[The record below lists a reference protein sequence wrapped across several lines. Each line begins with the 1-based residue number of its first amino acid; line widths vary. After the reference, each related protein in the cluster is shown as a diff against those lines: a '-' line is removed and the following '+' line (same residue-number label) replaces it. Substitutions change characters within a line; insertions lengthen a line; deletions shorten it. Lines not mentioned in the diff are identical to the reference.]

1 MTKTIVEFV
10 CHLSSLGITLTADE
24 NRLRCQA
31 PEGVLTATLRQE
43 IGDRKPE
50 LLQLLQQAKQS
61 KSTAHLPIQP
71 VARNGHLPLSFA
83 QQRLWFLHHLSPD
96 SRSYNALEILQ
107 IQGPLNL
114 TVLEQSLGELIN
126 RHEIFRTTF
135 PTVSGEPI
143 QVIAPPGS
151 FHLKVDNYQDLS
163 PNQQSAKIQQTA
175 ELEAEQAFDL
185 TMGPLIQFK
194 LLQLSPQKSVLLLK
208 MHHIIYD
215 GWSFGIL
222 IRELS
227 ALYEAFLKDLANP
240 LPALSIQYADF
251 SVWQRQYLSGEV
263 LDKQLNYW
271 QEQLATVPHILT
283 LPTDRSRPAVQSFRG
298 GVEHFQLDQNVNQRL
313 KQLSQERGATLFM
326 TLLAAFGVLLSRYSH
341 QSDLLVGSPIANR
354 NQAAIEPLIGFF
366 ANTLALRIN
375 LAENPNFLELLEQVK
390 QTTLAGYA
398 HQDLPFEMLVEKL
411 QPDRDL
417 SRNPLVQVIFTLQN
431 VSQDAWN
438 LSGLSIESLPLL
450 VEETVRF
457 DLEVNCWET
466 SEGLAMDWVY
476 STDFFDSSTIERMN
490 GHFMTLLEGII
501 ANPCERVSQLPLLTK
516 SEQQQLLIDWN
527 NTQVDYPQDKCI
539 HHLFEEQ
546 VERTPDAVAV
556 VFEGQQLTYNE
567 LNCRAN
573 QLAHYLQSL
582 GVKPDELVGICVE
595 RSLEM
600 IVGLLGIL
608 KAGGAY
614 VPLDP
619 DYPLERINF
628 MLEDAAVKV
637 LLTQQQLIDK
647 LPKHQAQLICL
658 DANWTFISES
668 SKLNLINTVT
678 SENLAYVIYTSGSTG
693 LPKGV
698 QIPHS
703 GVTNFLYS
711 MKQKLGLT
719 AKDILLAVT
728 TICFDIAALEF
739 YLPLL
744 VGSQVVLLCREQT
757 TDGRKLSE
765 KLVQSGATIMQ
776 ATPAS
781 WQLLLGSEWPGN
793 HQLKILCG
801 GEALPPELSHQ
812 LLQRSECLW
821 NVYGPTE
828 TTIWSTIYQ
837 VKTNLQATDIK
848 DTFESIGRPI
858 FNTQIYILDSNLQ
871 PVPIGIP
878 GELHIGGAGL
888 AKGYLNRP
896 ELTEEKF
903 ISNPFDNSK
912 VNGQNSKLYKTGD
925 LARYLPDG
933 NIKYLGRIDNQ
944 VKIRGFRIELG
955 EIEAVLSQCSDV
967 QTTAAIVRED
977 TPGDQ
982 RLVAY
987 VVLTP
992 NSQATSGELR
1002 QFLSNQLPAY
1012 LVPNTFVV
1020 LDSLPL
1026 TPNGKCDRRSLPAP
1040 ETQELS
1046 DHYIAPQSPTE
1057 EILAQIWAQ
1066 VLKIERVGKEDNFF
1080 ELGGHSLLATQVMS
1094 RLRETFQVELPL
1106 RSLFTAPTIAALAL
1120 EIEQS
1125 QQVISAPSILTRTD
1139 NINLPLSFAQ
1149 QRLWFLDQLKPNSAF
1164 YNLGG
1169 ALRLEGALN
1178 ITVLEQSLKEIIN
1191 RHEALRTNFIT
1202 IDGQA
1207 TQIIHPT
1214 TNWQLSIIDC
1224 QHLTNTESLE
1234 IAEAERPFNL
1244 VQDCLFRATLFVRSP
1259 LEYHLL
1265 VTMHHIVSDGWSIG
1279 VFFQELTRLY
1289 TAYTQGLPSPLTP
1302 IKIQYADFAI
1312 WQRNWLQGEVL
1323 SNQLDYWRK
1332 QLANA
1337 PTFLPLP
1344 TDRPRPAIQTF
1355 IGSHQQFKLSQPL
1368 SQKLNQLSH
1377 EHGVTLFMTLLAAF
1391 ATLLYRYT
1399 GQTDILIGSPIA
1411 NRNRREI
1418 EGLIGFFVN
1427 TLVLRLSLD
1436 SEPSFQDLLTR
1447 VREVSLAAYTHQ
1459 DLPFEMLVETLQPQ
1473 RDLSHTPLFQ
1483 VMFVLQNTPIADLE
1497 LTGLKVS
1504 PLSTEN
1510 TTAKFDL
1517 TLSMENLE
1525 EGLVGVWEYNTDLF
1539 DDLTIDRINGHFVSL
1554 LECIIANQKEPIS
1567 QLPLLKEE
1575 EKLQLLIKNQ
1585 GIQVDYPQEQCIHQ
1599 LFEAQ
1604 VERIPDAVAV
1614 VFETQQLTYRQLNNR
1629 ANQLAHYLQSLG
1641 VGAEVLVGISVERS
1655 LEMIIGLLAILKAGG
1670 AYLPLD
1676 PDYPT
1681 ERLQFMLE
1689 DSQVP
1694 FLITQR
1700 SLLEKLPHSQATLIY
1715 LDDVQDDVSQYS
1727 QDNLKNGL
1735 TVSNL
1740 ANIIYTSG
1748 STGKPKGVMVEHR
1761 GLVSLAIAQ
1770 IQTFAVH
1777 NNSRV
1782 LQFASFS
1789 FDACISEILMT
1800 FGSGATLYLASKDS
1814 LLPGQPLIESLQKNG
1829 ITHVTLPPSALAV
1842 LPKEPLP
1849 ALQTLIVA
1857 GEACSLDLVKQWSV
1871 GRNFFNAYGPTEAS
1885 VCASI
1890 GQCNKDDLKVT
1901 IGKAISN
1908 VQIYILDSHLQPVPV
1923 GVPGELY
1930 IGGIGVARGYLHRP
1944 ELTAEKFIPNPFDPL
1959 PTSPTSP
1966 TGLLYKT
1973 GDLARYL
1980 PDGNIEY
1987 LGRIDNQVKVRG
1999 FRIELGEI
2007 EAVLS
2012 QCSDVQT
2019 AVVIVREDTPGDQ
2032 RLVAYVVLT
2041 PNSQATSGE
2050 LRQFLSNQ
2058 LPAYLVP
2065 NTFVILDSLPLTP
2078 NGKCDRRSLP
2088 APDDQTR
2095 KNIQKIAPRNLVE
2108 LQLTQIWSE
2117 VLGINDLGVEENFF
2131 ELGGH
2136 SLLAV
2141 RLISCI
2147 EQKLGKNLPLTSL
2160 FQNGTI
2166 ASLAQLIAQETT
2178 QLTYSP
2184 LIPIQS
2190 QGNKAPFFAVHPIGG
2205 NVLCY
2210 AKLAHYLGTEQPF
2223 YGLQALGLDETEKPV
2238 SSIEEMATV
2247 YIKEIQTIQASGPY
2261 YLGGWSMGGVIAFEI
2276 AQKLSAQG
2284 QTVALLTLIDS
2295 YSPILL
2301 NSVNTEENS
2310 SESLL
2315 EDINESLNLTYA
2327 FVRDLANM
2335 FNQQIPFSE
2344 AEISHLTS
2352 AELLAHFLAWSKQ
2365 TNILPPELGE
2375 QQITT
2380 WFTVFQANRQALF
2393 NYLPKAYSGKTI
2405 FFGAEESSLKN
2416 PGWHEIIN
2424 NLESQWISGDHYSL
2438 IKNPILAEK
2447 LNSYLQQVTL

>member
-50 LLQLLQQAKQS
+50 LLQFLQRAKQF
-61 KSTAHLPIQP
+61 KTAHQLPIQP
-71 VARNGHLPLSFA
+71 VPRDGHLPLSFA
-83 QQRLWFLHHLSPD
+83 QQRLWFLDQLEPNSNF
-96 SRSYNALEILQ
+96 YNLGGALRLE
-107 IQGPLNL
+107 GTLNL
-114 TVLEQSLGELIN
+114 TALEQSLKEIIN
-126 RHEIFRTTF
+126 RHEALRTNFMTIDGQATQIIH
-135 PTVSGEPI
+135 PATNWQLSIIDCQHLTNTHSLE
-143 QVIAPPGS
+143 IA
-151 FHLKVDNYQDLS
+151 
-163 PNQQSAKIQQTA
+163 
-175 ELEAEQAFDL
+175 EAEKPFNLAQDCLFRATLFVRS
-185 TMGPLIQFK
+185 PLEYH
-194 LLQLSPQKSVLLLK
+194 LLVT
-208 MHHIIYD
+208 MHHIVSD
-215 GWSFGIL
+215 GWSIGVFFQ
-222 IRELS
+222 ELTH
-227 ALYEAFLKDLANP
+227 LYTAYTQGLPSP
-240 LPALSIQYADF
+240 LTPIKIQYADF
-251 SVWQRQYLSGEV
+251 AIWQRNWLQGEV
-263 LDKQLNYW
+263 LSNQLDYWRKQLANAPAF
-271 QEQLATVPHILT
+271 LA
-283 LPTDRSRPAVQSFRG
+283 LPTDRPRPAIQTFIGSHQEFKLS
-298 GVEHFQLDQNVNQRL
+298 QPLSQKLN
-313 KQLSQERGATLFM
+313 QLSQEHGVTLFM
-326 TLLAAFGVLLSRYSH
+326 TLLATFATLLYRYTG
-341 QSDLLVGSPIANR
+341 QTDILVGSPIANR
-354 NQAAIEPLIGFF
+354 NRREIEGLIGFF
-366 ANTLALRIN
+366 VNTLVLRLDLDDQLSFQDLLN
-375 LAENPNFLELLEQVK
+375 RVREVSLA
-390 QTTLAGYA
+390 AYA
-398 HQDLPFEMLVEKL
+398 HQDLPFEMLVETL
-411 QPDRDL
+411 QPQRDL
-417 SRNPLVQVIFTLQN
+417 SHTPLFQVMFVLQN
-431 VSQDAWN
+431 TPIADLELADLKVSP
-438 LSGLSIESLPLL
+438 LS
-450 VEETVRF
+450 TDNTTAKF
-457 DLEVNCWET
+457 DLTLSMENIE
-466 SEGLAMDWVY
+466 EGLVGVWEY
-476 STDFFDSSTIERMN
+476 NTDLFDCLTIERMN
-490 GHFMTLLEGII
+490 GHFITLLEDIV
-501 ANPCERVSQLPLLTK
+501 ANPTKPILRLSLLTEAEK
-516 SEQQQLLIDWN
+516 LQLLIKN
-527 NTQVDYPQDKCI
+527 QGLQVDYPQDQCI
-539 HHLFEEQ
+539 HQLFEAQ

-556 VFEGQQLTYNE
+556 VFENQQLTYTE

-573 QLAHYLQSL
+573 QLAHYLQAL
-582 GVKPDELVGICVE
+582 GVGPEVLVGISVE

-619 DYPLERINF
+619 DYPTERLQF
-628 MLEDAAVKV
+628 MLEDCEATV
-637 LLTQQQLIDK
+637 LLTQSNLKDK
-647 LPKHQAQLICL
+647 LPLAQVLQSDKVLYL
-658 DANWTFISES
+658 DKDKFAQYPIYNPTVQN
-668 SKLNLINTVT
+668 KPNNLT
-678 SENLAYVIYTSGSTG
+678 YVIYTSGSTG
-693 LPKGV
+693 QPKGV
-698 QIPHS
+698 MIEHQSLVNLSLSWGKLFHVKPQSRLLQFGSFSFDLSIGEIATSLSHGACLYLAKKETLLPTQTLVDFLETNKITHS
-703 GVTNFLYS
+703 FLS
-711 MKQKLGLT
+711 PS
-719 AKDILLAVT
+719 
-728 TICFDIAALEF
+728 ALSV
-739 YLPLL
+739 LP
-744 VGSQVVLLCREQT
+744 QAN
-757 TDGRKLSE
+757 LSHLE
-765 KLVQSGATIMQ
+765 NMTV
-776 ATPAS
+776 
-781 WQLLLGSEWPGN
+781 
-793 HQLKILCG
+793 G
-801 GEALPPELSHQ
+801 GEACSINVIEKWAN
-812 LLQRSECLW
+812 QRRLFNC
-821 NVYGPTE
+821 YGPTE
-828 TTIWSTIYQ
+828 ATVTATLS
-837 VKTNLQATDIK
+837 LCQANGQK
-848 DTFESIGRPI
+848 PNIGKPLDNIRV
-858 FNTQIYILDSNLQ
+858 YILDENQQIL
-871 PVPIGIP
+871 PTGIP
-878 GELHIGGAGL
+878 GELCIAGVCL
-888 AKGYLNRP
+888 ARGYLNRP
-896 ELTEEKF
+896 DLTAEKF
-903 ISNPFDNSK
+903 IE
-912 VNGQNSKLYKTGD
+912 VNLLGRTERIYKTGD
-925 LARYLPDG
+925 LATWQTDG
-933 NIKYLGRIDNQ
+933 NIEYLGRIDNQ
-944 VKIRGFRIELG
+944 VKVRGFRIELG

-967 QTTAAIVRED
+967 QTVAVIVRED

-987 VVLTP
+987 VVLAAD
-992 NSQATSGELR
+992 SQATSGELR
-1002 QFLSNQLPAY
+1002 QFLANQLPAY
-1012 LVPNTFVV
+1012 LVPNTFVI
-1020 LDSLPL
+1020 LDNLPL
-1026 TPNGKCDRRSLPAP
+1026 TPNGKCDRRSLPVP

-1046 DHYIAPQSPTE
+1046 DHYIAHKSPTE

-1066 VLKIERVGKEDNFF
+1066 VLKVERVSREDNFF

-1106 RSLFTAPTIAALAL
+1106 RSLFTASTIAELAL

-1125 QQVISAPSILTRTD
+1125 QQVISAPPILTRTD

-1149 QRLWFLDQLKPNSAF
+1149 QRLWFLDQLEPNSAF
-1164 YNLGG
+1164 YHLGG
-1169 ALRLEGALN
+1169 ALRLEGTLN
-1178 ITVLEQSLKEIIN
+1178 LTALEQSLKEIIN

-1202 IDGQA
+1202 INGQA
-1207 TQIIHPT
+1207 TQIIHPA

-1224 QHLTNTESLE
+1224 QHLTNTNSLE
-1234 IAEAERPFNL
+1234 IAEAEKPFNL
-1244 VQDCLFRATLFVRSP
+1244 AQDCLFRATLFVRSP

-1312 WQRNWLQGEVL
+1312 WQWNWLQGEVL
-1323 SNQLDYWRK
+1323 SNQLNYWRK

-1337 PTFLPLP
+1337 PAFLPLP

-1368 SQKLNQLSH
+1368 SQKLNQLSQ

-1399 GQTDILIGSPIA
+1399 GQTDILVGSPIA

-1427 TLVLRLSLD
+1427 TLVLRLNLD
-1436 SEPSFQDLLTR
+1436 NDLSFQDLLTR
-1447 VREVSLAAYTHQ
+1447 VREISLAAYAHQ

-1497 LTGLKVS
+1497 LTDLKVS

-1539 DDLTIDRINGHFVSL
+1539 DDSTIERMSGHFVTLLEDIVANPTKPILRLSL
-1554 LECIIANQKEPIS
+1554 LTEA
-1567 QLPLLKEE
+1567 

-1585 GIQVDYPQEQCIHQ
+1585 GILVDYSQDQCIHQ

-1604 VERIPDAVAV
+1604 VKQTPDAVAV
-1614 VFETQQLTYRQLNNR
+1614 VFENKQLTYRELNDR
-1629 ANQLAHYLQSLG
+1629 ANQLAHYLHTLG
-1641 VGAEVLVGISVERS
+1641 VGSEVLVGIAVERS
-1655 LEMIIGLLAILKAGG
+1655 LEMIVGLLGILKTGG

-1676 PDYPT
+1676 PDYPQ

-1694 FLITQR
+1694 FLITQP
-1700 SLLEKLPHSQATLIY
+1700 SLLEKLPPSQATFIC
-1715 LDDVQDDVSQYS
+1715 LDDIQNQVSEYS

-1740 ANIIYTSG
+1740 ANVIYTSG

-1761 GLVSLAIAQ
+1761 GLVNLALAQ
-1770 IQTFAVH
+1770 IQSFAVN

-1800 FGSGATLYLASKDS
+1800 FGSGATLYLAKKDA
-1814 LLPGQPLIESLQKNG
+1814 LLPGQPLIECLQKDE

-1849 ALQTLIVA
+1849 NLQTLIVA

-1890 GQCNKDDLKVT
+1890 GECYQDDLKVT
-1901 IGKAISN
+1901 IGKAIAN

-1930 IGGIGVARGYLHRP
+1930 IGGIGVSRGYLHRP

-2019 AVVIVREDTPGDQ
+2019 TAVIVREYTPGDQ

-2041 PNSQATSGE
+2041 PDSQTSSSE
-2050 LRQFLSNQ
+2050 LRQFLANQ

-2078 NGKCDRRSLP
+2078 NGKCDRSSLP
-2088 APDDQTR
+2088 APDDQAR

-2117 VLGINDLGVEENFF
+2117 VLGINDPGVEENFF

-2166 ASLAQLIAQETT
+2166 ASLAQLITQETT

-2210 AKLAHYLGTEQPF
+2210 ADLARYLGTEQPF
-2223 YGLQALGLDETEKPV
+2223 YGLQALGLNETEKPV
-2238 SSIEEMATV
+2238 NSIEEMATV
-2247 YIKEIQTIQASGPY
+2247 YIKAIQTIQASGPY

-2276 AQKLSAQG
+2276 AQQLSAQG
-2284 QTVALLTLIDS
+2284 QTVALLTLMDS

-2315 EDINESLNLTYA
+2315 EDINESLNIVYS
-2327 FVRDLANM
+2327 FVRDLTGM

-2344 AEISHLTS
+2344 DQLSHLTS
-2352 AELLAHFLAWSKQ
+2352 DELLAHFLTWSKQ
-2365 TNILPPELGE
+2365 THVLPPELGE
-2375 QQITT
+2375 QQIKN
-2380 WFTVFQANRQALF
+2380 WFAVFQASQQALF
-2393 NYLPKAYSGKTI
+2393 NYFPKAYPGKTI

-2416 PGWHEIIN
+2416 PGWHEIIKD
-2424 NLESQWISGDHYSL
+2424 LESQWISGDHYSL

-2447 LNSYLQQVTL
+2447 LNSYLQQVAL